1 MASTL
6 RSIRLAHGV
15 RLHYAEQGDPG
26 GMPVVMLH
34 GITDSWRS
42 FESVMAHLSTEETFQ

>member
-1 MASTL
+1 MTPAI
-6 RSIRLAHGV
+6 RSIQLANGV
-15 RLHYAEQGDPG
+15 RLQYAEQGDPG

-42 FESVMAHLSTEETFQ
+42 FDP